1 MFNNAFYCKRFI
13 FKNQSNRKNQSI
25 NRIMNTQLIVI
36 TGGTRGIGR
45 AIVEIFAK
53 NGFDVVISA
62 RKEKDLQELQQFIT
76 TEYNV
81 SCFTYTADLGVKTQ
95 VMGFVDFIESLK
107 RPVDVL
113 VNNAGNFIPGN
124 IHEEEDGVLESL
136 IETNLYSAYYLSRG
150 LVKGMIS
157 QKSGYIFNMCS
168 VASLMAYP
176 NGGSYSISKFALLGF
191 SKGLREEL
199 KPYNIKVTSIMPGAV
214 LTDSWAGVDIPE
226 ERFMRADDI
235 AKTIWTAYN
244 LSDSAVIEEIVMR
257 PQKGDI

>member
-1 MFNNAFYCKRFI
+1 MSHK
-13 FKNQSNRKNQSI
+13 
-25 NRIMNTQLIVI
+25 LIVV

-53 NGFDVVISA
+53 NGFDIVASA
-62 RKEKDLQELQQFIT
+62 RKKKDLQELQQYVS
-76 TEYNV
+76 TEYKVN
-81 SCFTYTADLGVKTQ
+81 CFTYAADLGKKAQ
-95 VMGFVDFIESLK
+95 VAGLVDFIKSLNQ
-107 RPVDVL
+107 PVDVL

-124 IHEEEDGVLESL
+124 IHEEEEGVLETL
-136 IETNLYSAYYLSRG
+136 IETNLYSAYHLTRG
-150 LVKGMIS
+150 LIKGMIN
-157 QKSGYIFNMCS
+157 QESGHIFNMCS

-191 SKGLREEL
+191 SKGLREEM
-199 KPYNIKVTSIMPGAV
+199 KPYNIKVTSIIPGAV
-214 LTDSWAGVDIPE
+214 LTDSWAGVDSPA
-226 ERFMRADDI
+226 ERFMSADDV

>member
-1 MFNNAFYCKRFI
+1 M
-13 FKNQSNRKNQSI
+13 NRK
-25 NRIMNTQLIVI
+25 LIVVS
-36 TGGTRGIGR
+36 GGTRGIGR
-45 AIVEIFAK
+45 AIVEIFAR
-53 NGFDVVISA
+53 NGFDIVASA
-62 RKEKDLQELQQFIT
+62 RKEKDLKELQHFIS

-81 SCFTYTADLGVKTQ
+81 KCFTYAADLGKKEQ
-95 VMGFVDFIESLK
+95 VMSLVDFIRSMN

-136 IETNLYSAYYLSRG
+136 IETNLYSAYHLTRG
-150 LVKGMIS
+150 LVKGMIAW
-157 QKSGYIFNMCS
+157 KSGYVFNMCS

-199 KPYNIKVTSIMPGAV
+199 KPFNIKVTSIMPGAV

-226 ERFMRADDI
+226 ERFMSADDV

-257 PQKGDI
+257 PQKGDL

>member
-1 MFNNAFYCKRFI
+1 MSHK
-13 FKNQSNRKNQSI
+13 
-25 NRIMNTQLIVI
+25 LIVV

-45 AIVEIFAK
+45 AIVEIFAR
-53 NGFDVVISA
+53 NGFDVVASA
-62 RKEKDLQELQQFIT
+62 RKEKDLQQLQQFIT
-76 TEYNV
+76 TEYKVN
-81 SCFTYTADLGVKTQ
+81 CFIYPADLGVKTQ
-95 VMGFVDFIESLK
+95 VLGLGSFIQSLN
-107 RPVDVL
+107 RNVDVI

-124 IHEEEDGVLESL
+124 IHEEADGVLESL
-136 IETNLYSAYYLSRG
+136 IETNLYSAYNLTRG
-150 LVKGMIS
+150 LIKEMMAK
-157 QKSGYIFNMCS
+157 KSGHIFNMCS

-191 SKGLREEL
+191 SKCLREEM

-214 LTDSWAGVDIPE
+214 LTDSWAGVDIPA
-226 ERFMRADDI
+226 ERFMSADDV

>member
-1 MFNNAFYCKRFI
+1 MSQK
-13 FKNQSNRKNQSI
+13 
-25 NRIMNTQLIVI
+25 LIVV

-45 AIVEIFAK
+45 AIVEIFAG
-53 NGFDVVISA
+53 NGFDIVASA
-62 RKEKDLQELQQFIT
+62 RKQKDLQELQQYIT
-76 TEYNV
+76 SRYKVN
-81 SCFTYTADLGVKTQ
+81 CFTYAADLGKKEQVK
-95 VMGFVDFIESLK
+95 GLVDFIQLLNRS
-107 RPVDVL
+107 VDVL

-124 IHEEEDGVLESL
+124 IHEEEDGILENL
-136 IETNLYSAYYLSRG
+136 IETNLYSAYYLTRG
-150 LVKGMIS
+150 LVKSMIA

-191 SKGLREEL
+191 SKGLREEM

-214 LTDSWAGVDIPE
+214 LTDSWAGVDIPA
-226 ERFMRADDI
+226 ERFMSADDV